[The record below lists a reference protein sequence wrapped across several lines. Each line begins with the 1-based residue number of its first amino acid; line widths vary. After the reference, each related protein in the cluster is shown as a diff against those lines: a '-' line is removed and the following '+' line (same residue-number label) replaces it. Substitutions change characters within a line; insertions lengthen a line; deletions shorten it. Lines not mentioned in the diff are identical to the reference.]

1 MSRHLGLDLG
11 GSAIKT
17 VILERTGRMDYKRVH
32 VDVTPTSAESDP
44 AGIVAQL
51 GEVGRDAA
59 SRVGGVDSA
68 GITIPGLFDAA
79 TGVAD
84 FVTNLGGESW
94 QGTPVRDPV
103 AQVLGVPTSL
113 INDARAFG
121 FGEARLG
128 AARGCDTAAF
138 FTLGTGVGGAVV
150 VGGRLQLGLGNAGEL
165 GHLTV
170 DPSPDAP
177 TCGCGNP
184 GCLEAHARAGEIA
197 RLGGRATSAE
207 VVEAARAGDKRA
219 EEALAEVG
227 RWLGIGMANVI
238 VTLNPERIVVGGG
251 VADAG
256 DLLLEPARREIRRR
270 VRVAP
275 TERIEIVRAELG
287 YEAGSIGAAVWGA
300 ERAEGGEASG

>member
-11 GSAIKT
+11 GSAIK
-17 VILERTGRMDYKRVH
+17 VVVLEQRGGEDVERVL
-32 VDVTPTSAESDP
+32 VDVTPTAADAGP

-51 GEVGRDAA
+51 GEVGRAA
-59 SRVGGVDSA
+59 SERVGGIESA
-68 GITIPGLFDAA
+68 GITIPGLFDPD

-84 FVTNLGGESW
+84 FVTNLGAEAW
-94 QGTPVRDPV
+94 HGTPVREPV
-103 AQVLGVPTSL
+103 ADALGVPTAL

-150 VGGRLQLGLGNAGEL
+150 VGGRLHQGLGNAGEL

-170 DPSPDAP
+170 DPGPDAP
-177 TCGCGNP
+177 VCNCGNP
-184 GCLEAHARAGEIA
+184 GCLEAHAQAAAIA

-207 VVEAARAGDKRA
+207 VVEAARAGDERA
-219 EEALAEVG
+219 EKALAEVG
-227 RWLGIGMANVI
+227 RWLGVGMANVI
-238 VTLNPERIVVGGG
+238 VVLNPERIVVGGG

-256 DLLLEPARREIRRR
+256 DLLLEPARRELRRR
-270 VRVAP
+270 IRVAP
-275 TERIEIVRAELG
+275 LERIEIVRAELG
-287 YEAGSIGAAVWGA
+287 YEAGSIGAALWGA
-300 ERAEGGEASG
+300 EQLAR

>member
-11 GSAIKT
+11 GSAIK
-17 VILERTGRMDYKRVH
+17 VVVLEHRGGGDYERAL
-32 VDVTPTSAESDP
+32 VDVTPTAAGSDP

-51 GEVGRDAA
+51 GEVGRTAA
-59 SRVGGVDSA
+59 ERVGGVQSA
-68 GITIPGLFDAA
+68 GITIPGLFDRD

-84 FVTNLGGESW
+84 FVTNLGGDAW
-94 QGTPVRDPV
+94 QGTPVREPV
-103 AQVLGVPTSL
+103 ANALGVSTAL

-150 VGGRLQLGLGNAGEL
+150 VGGRLQQGLGNAGEL

-177 TCGCGNP
+177 TCGCGNR
-184 GCLEAHARAGEIA
+184 GCLEAHARAAEIA

-207 VVEAARAGDKRA
+207 VVEAARAGDERA
-219 EEALAEVG
+219 EAALAEVG
-227 RWLGIGMANVI
+227 RWLGVGMANVI
-238 VTLNPERIVVGGG
+238 VALNPERIVVGGG

-256 DLLLEPARREIRRR
+256 DLLLEPARRELRRR

-275 TERIEIVRAELG
+275 VERIEIVRAELG
-287 YEAGSIGAAVWGA
+287 YEAGSIGAALWGA
-300 ERAEGGEASG
+300 EQLPR